1 MNDEN
6 QAWRMIGL
14 AARLCIEL
22 GLHQANSLH
31 RIYHSSKTAT
41 RALTIF
47 WDIYILDRRFSLST
61 GRPFAIQDTDIDPAL
76 PKPVSNPRLASQPYI
91 TLAFV
96 YCCSLSIHS
105 MLCLTPLTYKRITYH
120 RMFAT

>member
-22 GLHQANSLH
+22 GLHQAKTLCQAYPNSKDFMKA
-31 RIYHSSKTAT
+31 I
-41 RALTIF
+41 ALF
-47 WDIYILDRRFSLST
+47 WDVYILDRRFSLST

-76 PKPVSNPRLASQPYI
+76 PKPVSIIISQTPPQLYIIHASGVAVLILPV
-91 TLAFV
+91 V
-96 YCCSLSIHS
+96 YCVIC
-105 MLCLTPLTYKRITYH
+105 R
-120 RMFAT
+120 